1 MNLLQRLAY
10 AFAVA
15 LLEAATIVLAAGM
28 VLGFTFKLWTTAE
41 LAFVGIAATLASIAV
56 TQAIVF
62 RTPRRLRSSI
72 AHETA
77 SLPVFKRAAA
87 P

>member
-1 MNLLQRLAY
+1 MNLLQRLAC
-10 AFAVA
+10 AVAVA
-15 LLEAATIVLAAGM
+15 LLEATTIFLGAGS
-28 VLGFTFKLWTTAE
+28 VLGFTIERWTTAE

-56 TQAIVF
+56 AHAIVF
-62 RTPRRLRSSI
+62 RTPRPTHSSS

-77 SLPVFKRAAA
+77 SRRVFKGVAA